1 MGTNNSLF
9 ILIESLTAAEK
20 TYLRRNVFPGGK
32 VRTAYCLL
40 FEVIESQASRKGKY
54 DESAVK
60 KNLALKNFTKNF
72 AATKNYLYDLILM
85 NLYEF
90 HSRGEAEYKSRQYL
104 KKADVLIKKG
114 LFASAKKF
122 LKKAQ
127 VEIIEN
133 DFYAELIRKAGLE
146 KKISNVSPPDEVKV
160 LEEKIKSDIIFAAEK
175 IKNAAMFNYL
185 FKKLHSYLLENPM
198 VRNDSHKSF
207 MSTFFREPLL
217 QSEDNALTFES
228 KLNYFRI
235 YMNYSHAVN
244 KPDKEFE
251 YGSRLIEYIF
261 ANSSKIRIHSLNIY
275 RIYLRFLIC
284 TLRAKKYDEFFFH
297 LQRLRNI
304 HAKFNLT
311 LSVEMKTVLIESYG
325 LEMNFYNNNGEFDRA
340 VMVFE
345 KFQTEFLALEEN
357 IHMLTRISFYYN
369 ISVAYFGEEM
379 HEKSLFWINKVLNNT
394 TSSQSGERYFYSLIL
409 ALIVNFELK
418 NLELTE
424 SYLRKIYRILYKKNK
439 LFEFE
444 KQLMKFMRK
453 LPDIDINSDLIKEF
467 RNIYEEFRLL
477 MKDPYERV
485 ALEKFEFLEYLESK
499 IKGKPFAEVYRE
511 KLAAKQQT
519 SLS

>member
-1 MGTNNSLF
+1 MGTNNSLY
-9 ILIESLTAAEK
+9 ILIDSLTASEK
-20 TYLRRNVFPGGK
+20 TYLRRNIFTGGK
-32 VRTAYCLL
+32 DKTAYCLM
-40 FEVIESQASRKGKY
+40 FEVIESQASRKGAY
-54 DESAVK
+54 NESAVK
-60 KNLALKNFTKNF
+60 RKLALKNFEQNF
-72 AATKNYLYDLILM
+72 AATKNYLYDLILE
-85 NLYEF
+85 NLYVF
-90 HSRGEAEYKSRQYL
+90 YSRGEAEYKTRQYL

-114 LFASAKKF
+114 LYNSAKKV

-127 VEIIEN
+127 VDIMEN

-146 KKISNVSPPDEVKV
+146 KKISNVSPPGEVRA
-160 LEEKIKSDIIFAAEK
+160 LEEKIKSDIVFAAEK

-198 VRNDSHKSF
+198 VRNDDHKNF
-207 MSTFFREPLL
+207 MSDFFSEPLL

-244 KPDKEFE
+244 EPDKEFE

-261 ANSSKIRIHSLNIY
+261 ANSAKIRTHSLNIY

-284 TLRAKKYDEFFFH
+284 TLRAKKYDEFFLH

-304 HAKFNLT
+304 HAIFNLT

-325 LEMNFYNNNGEFDRA
+325 LEINFYNNNGEFGRA

-345 KFQTEFLALEEN
+345 NFRGEFLALEEN

-369 ISVAYFGEEM
+369 ISVAYFGNEM
-379 HEKSLFWINKVLNNT
+379 YEKSLFWINKVLNNI
-394 TSSQSGERYFYSLIL
+394 TSNQSGERYFYSLIL

-424 SYLRKIYRILYKKNK
+424 SYLRKIYRILYKKNR

-467 RNIYEEFRLL
+467 RNIYEEFQML

-499 IKGKPFAEVYRE
+499 VKGRPFAEIYRG
-511 KLAAKQQT
+511 KIAASPKT
-519 SLS
+519 DLS